1 MTFAVAGGGR
11 VSASFVS
18 RLPHL
23 AAELGP
29 VAAQSYRLA
38 SRIVNS
44 IGAGHPVR
52 EYADLNDSSLIL
64 ICAPASGVATIVSA
78 LAENIECDGKTILL
92 CNDGADSGYLAPLQS
107 RGAAVASIHLIPG
120 FEKRFV
126 GEGDR
131 RAIREGRNLVKKLGG
146 RLEEINPS
154 KVAVYSAGLSFGTGL
169 VTALMEAS
177 MQCFQDAGMTKASA
191 AKVVETIFQS
201 SLRGYIYAGK
211 RSWSGPLA
219 HGDAEAVERE
229 IESLAASKPLLAQ
242 HYRETAALARQI
254 LGGNN
259 GHGKVTSY

>member
-44 IGAGHPVR
+44 IGAGHAVR
-52 EYADLNDSSLIL
+52 EYAELNDSPLIL
-64 ICAPASGVATIVSA
+64 ICAPSSVVAPIVSA
-78 LAENIECDGKTILL
+78 LADSIECSGKTILL
-92 CNDGADSGYLAPLQS
+92 CNDGADSGYLAPLQL
-107 RGAAVASIHLIPG
+107 RGASVASIHLIPG

-131 RAIREGRNLVKKLGG
+131 SAIREARKLVKKLGG
-146 RLEEINPS
+146 RLEEINTN
-154 KVAVYSAGLSFGTGL
+154 KVAVYSAGLSFGIGL
-169 VTALMEAS
+169 FTALMEAS
-177 MQCFQDAGMTKASA
+177 MQCFLDAGMSKASA
-191 AKVVETIFQS
+191 VKVVETIFQS
-201 SLRGYIYAGK
+201 SLRAYVYAGK

-219 HGDAEAVERE
+219 HGDSVAMERE
-229 IESLAASKPLLAQ
+229 IESLEATKPLLAR
-242 HYRETAALARQI
+242 HYRETAAFAREI
-254 LGGNN
+254 LSGSNGNGN
-259 GHGKVTSY
+259 VTSS